1 MEKVGENVFWSF
13 AFVCENFTTETF
25 LQKMTNTIIFLAMYK
40 NCKAESEINLNL
52 NNAHLFSFN
61 YRFQLLICTGA

>member
-25 LQKMTNTIIFLAMYK
+25 LQKRINTIIFLAMYK

-52 NNAHLFSFN
+52 NNDHLFS
-61 YRFQLLICTGA
+61 LTLKLI